1 MKRIPTA
8 VRKKAKAIKLLLLDV
23 DGVLTDGRIILD
35 DRGVET
41 KQFDVRDGQGI
52 VLLMRAGIEVGLITA
67 RNSKAVRYRA
77 KELGLR
83 IVHQGVQSKAT
94 AYGAIRHQSGLVER
108 QIAYIGD
115 DIGDLEVL
123 HRVGLAVTVNDAS
136 EELFRSV
143 DYITQKAGGRGAVR
157 EVAELLLK
165 AQNKWDT
172 ILENYNKINALRK
185 L

>member
-1 MKRIPTA
+1 MKRISTA
-8 VRKKAKAIKLLLLDV
+8 VRHKARAIKLLLLDV

-41 KQFDVRDGQGI
+41 KHFDVRDGQGI

-83 IVHQGVQSKAT
+83 IVRQGIKNKT
-94 AYGAIRHQSGLVER
+94 TTYGEIRRQSGLADT

-115 DIGDLEVL
+115 DIGDVEILR
-123 HRVGLAVTVNDAS
+123 RVGLAVTVKDGW
-136 EELFRSV
+136 EEIFRSV
-143 DYITQKAGGRGAVR
+143 DYVTERPGGRGAVR

-165 AQNKWDT
+165 AQNK
-172 ILENYNKINALRK
+172 
-185 L
+185 

>member
-1 MKRIPTA
+1 MKRISTA
-8 VRKKAKAIKLLLLDV
+8 VRNKARAIKLLLLDV

-35 DRGVET
+35 DRGVES
-41 KQFDVRDGQGI
+41 KHFDVRDGQGI

-83 IVHQGVQSKAT
+83 IVRQGIQNKAT
-94 AYGAIRHQSGLVER
+94 TYGEIRRQSGLADR

-115 DIGDLEVL
+115 DIGDVEILR
-123 HRVGLAVTVNDAS
+123 RVGLAVTVKDGW
-136 EELFRSV
+136 EEIFRSV
-143 DYITQKAGGRGAVR
+143 DYVTERPGGRGAVR

-165 AQNKWDT
+165 AQNKWIFT
-172 ILENYNKINALRK
+172 V
-185 L
+185 

>member
-1 MKRIPTA
+1 MKRISTA
-8 VRKKAKAIKLLLLDV
+8 VRNKAKAIKLLLLDV

-41 KQFDVRDGQGI
+41 KHFDVRDGQGI
-52 VLLMRAGIEVGLITA
+52 VLLLRAGIEVGLITA

-94 AYGAIRHQSGLVER
+94 TYGAIRRQSGLAET

-115 DIGDLEVL
+115 DIADLEIL
-123 HRVGLAVTVNDAS
+123 YRVGLAVTVNDGS
-136 EELFRSV
+136 EELVRSV
-143 DYITQKAGGRGAVR
+143 HYITQKPGGRGAVR

-165 AQNKWDT
+165 AQNKWDMSA
-172 ILENYNKINALRK
+172 KK
-185 L
+185 

>member
-1 MKRIPTA
+1 MKRISTA
-8 VRKKAKAIKLLLLDV
+8 VRNKARAIKLLLLDV

-41 KQFDVRDGQGI
+41 KHFDVRDGQGI
-52 VLLMRAGIEVGLITA
+52 VSLMRAGIEVGLITA

-83 IVHQGVQSKAT
+83 IVRQGIKNKAT
-94 AYGAIRHQSGLVER
+94 TYGEIRRQSGLADT

-115 DIGDLEVL
+115 DIGDVEILR
-123 HRVGLAVTVNDAS
+123 RVGLAVTVKDGW
-136 EELFRSV
+136 EEIFRSV
-143 DYITQKAGGRGAVR
+143 DYVTERPGGRGAVR

-165 AQNKWDT
+165 AQNK
-172 ILENYNKINALRK
+172 
-185 L
+185 

>member
-1 MKRIPTA
+1 MKRISRA
-8 VRKKAKAIKLLLLDV
+8 VQKKAKAIRLLLLDV
-23 DGVLTDGRIILD
+23 DGVLTDGRIVLD

-52 VLLMRAGIEVGLITA
+52 ALLMRAGIQVGLITA

-83 IVHQGVQSKAT
+83 IVHQGVQNKAN
-94 AYGAIRHQSGLVER
+94 AYEAIRRQSGLTET

-115 DIGDLEVL
+115 DIGDLEIL
-123 HRVGLAVTVNDAS
+123 HRVGLAVTVNDGW
-136 EELFRSV
+136 EELFQSV
-143 DYITQKAGGRGAVR
+143 DYITEKSGGRGAVR

-165 AQNKWDT
+165 AQSKWDAISKKVNNT
-172 ILENYNKINALRK
+172 DRLR
-185 L
+185 

>member
-1 MKRIPTA
+1 MKRISTA
-8 VRKKAKAIKLLLLDV
+8 VRNKARAIKLLLLDV

-35 DRGVET
+35 DRGVES
-41 KQFDVRDGQGI
+41 KHFDVRDGQGI

-83 IVHQGVQSKAT
+83 IARQGIQNKAT
-94 AYGAIRHQSGLVER
+94 TYGEIRRQSGLADT

-115 DIGDLEVL
+115 DIGDVEILR
-123 HRVGLAVTVNDAS
+123 RVGLAVTVKDGW
-136 EELFRSV
+136 EEIFRSV
-143 DYITQKAGGRGAVR
+143 DYVTERPGGRGAVR

-165 AQNKWDT
+165 AQNKW
-172 ILENYNKINALRK
+172 ILTV
-185 L
+185 

>member
-1 MKRIPTA
+1 MKRISTA
-8 VRKKAKAIKLLLLDV
+8 VRHKARAIKLLLLDV

-41 KQFDVRDGQGI
+41 KHFDVRDGQGI
-52 VLLMRAGIEVGLITA
+52 VLLMRASIEVGLITA

-83 IVHQGVQSKAT
+83 IMRQGVQNKVT
-94 AYGAIRHQSGLVER
+94 TYGEIRRQSGLADT

-115 DIGDLEVL
+115 DIGDVEILR
-123 HRVGLAVTVNDAS
+123 RVGLAVTVKDGW
-136 EELFRSV
+136 EEIFRSV
-143 DYITQKAGGRGAVR
+143 DYVTERPGGRGAVR

-165 AQNKWDT
+165 AQNKW
-172 ILENYNKINALRK
+172 NFAG
-185 L
+185 

>member
-1 MKRIPTA
+1 MKRISTA
-8 VRKKAKAIKLLLLDV
+8 VRNKARAIKLLLLDV

-41 KQFDVRDGQGI
+41 KHFDVRDGQGI
-52 VLLMRAGIEVGLITA
+52 VLLMRASIEVGLITA

-83 IVHQGVQSKAT
+83 IMRQGVQNKAT
-94 AYGAIRHQSGLVER
+94 TYGEIRRQSGLAET

-115 DIGDLEVL
+115 DIADAEILR
-123 HRVGLAVTVNDAS
+123 RVGLAVTVKDGW

-143 DYITQKAGGRGAVR
+143 DYVTERPGGRGAVR

-165 AQNKWDT
+165 AQNKW
-172 ILENYNKINALRK
+172 ILPVK
-185 L
+185 

>member
-1 MKRIPTA
+1 VKRISTA
-8 VRKKAKAIKLLLLDV
+8 VRNKARAIKLLLLDV

-41 KQFDVRDGQGI
+41 KHFDVRDGQGI
-52 VLLMRAGIEVGLITA
+52 VLLMRASIEVGLITA

-83 IVHQGVQSKAT
+83 IMRQGVQNKAT
-94 AYGAIRHQSGLVER
+94 TYGEIRRQSGLAET

-115 DIGDLEVL
+115 DIGDAEILR
-123 HRVGLAVTVNDAS
+123 RVGLAVTVKDGW

-143 DYITQKAGGRGAVR
+143 DYVTERPGGRGAVR

-165 AQNKWDT
+165 AQNKW
-172 ILENYNKINALRK
+172 NSPVK
-185 L
+185 